1 MHRSQVSSFSFS
13 SGVLDRF
20 PSSEIESDDAIGP
33 ETDVEPKDPN
43 IPSVILEKNP
53 RVNSGREK
61 ELDSRGQ
68 LEFSLPKLMEFSES

>member
-20 PSSEIESDDAIGP
+20 PSSEIESDDIGP
-33 ETDVEPKDPN
+33 DTDLEPKDPN

-61 ELDSRGQ
+61 ELDSQGH
-68 LEFSLPKLMEFSES
+68 LAFSLPELMEFSES